1 MSNLET
7 LEPLISL
14 AKRRGFIYQSSEIY
28 GGLNSCWDYGPRGVE
43 LKRNVKEQWWHDNV
57 TTREDVVGLDAS
69 ILMHSRVWEASGHVA
84 GFHDPLI
91 DNRESKAR
99 YRADHLIEQHV
110 KNLRDDGENGEAD
123 RVQSELEEA
132 GNNPE
137 ALYRIIVDE
146 EVKDPVSGSTDW
158 TKVRQFNLMFKTHF
172 GPTED
177 SGNEV
182 FLRPE
187 TAQGIFVNFDNVVST
202 MRVKVPFGIAQ
213 IGKAF
218 RNEVTTGNFIFRS
231 REFEQM
237 ELEYFVRPENT
248 EESFDEWVQ
257 SRFDWYVSL
266 GITEDKLRLR
276 SHSDEELAHYAR
288 SCDDVEYK
296 FPFGWSEL
304 EGIADRGTYD
314 LDRHIE
320 YSGKKLDYFDQ
331 PNNERFVPAVVE
343 SSAGV
348 DRTVLTLLADAYWE
362 DEENDRTVLRLAP
375 KIAPMKAAVFP
386 LFNKQGMPEMARS
399 IYEDLHTHFA
409 TFYDSGGS
417 IGKRYRRQD
426 EAGTPYC
433 ITVDHDSVE
442 DGTVTIR
449 DRDSLEQI
457 RVHADNLVDVLTEKL
472 QAAEVTLE

>member
-1 MSNLET
+1 MATLDT

-43 LKRNVKEQWWHDNV
+43 LKRNVKEQWWHDLV

-69 ILMHSRVWEASGHVA
+69 ILMHSKVWEASGHVA
-84 GFHDPLI
+84 GFNDPLI

-99 YRADHLIEQHV
+99 YRADHLIEQHI
-110 KNLRDDGENGEAD
+110 KNLRDDGNPQEAD
-123 RVQSELEEA
+123 RIQ
-132 GNNPE
+132 E
-137 ALYRIIVDE
+137 ALERAGSDPDALYKIIVDQ
-146 EVKDPVSGSTDW
+146 EVRDPVSGSTDW

-177 SGNEV
+177 SSNEV

-248 EESFDEWVQ
+248 RESFEEWVQ

-266 GITEDKLRLR
+266 GIEEEKLRLR
-276 SHSDEELAHYAR
+276 PHTDEELAHYATA
-288 SCDDVEYK
+288 CDDVEYK

-314 LDRHIE
+314 LDRHME
-320 YSGKKLDYFDQ
+320 YSGKKLEYFDQ
-331 PNNERFVPAVVE
+331 PNNERYVPAVVE

-375 KIAPMKAAVFP
+375 KIAPMKVAVFP

-449 DRDSLEQI
+449 DRDTLEQI
-457 RVHADNLVDVLTEKL
+457 RVHADNLTEVLSDKL
-472 QAAEVTLE
+472 SEREVKLA

>member
-110 KNLRDDGENGEAD
+110 KNLRDNGENGEAD

-276 SHSDEELAHYAR
+276 SHGDEELAHYAR